1 MKQAKIITIADYSHF
16 DNFDNSTI
24 VITATQ
30 NLKKNNLFKTANLT
44 ISFADLLSVAQN
56 NVDYEKCINNAELRY
71 LICLAIDKLFS
82 EENAT
87 AYILGVM
94 NGPILECEGTIE
106 LSGILNTDSEVP
118 ERVIKKKNCF
128 INNKRY

>member
-1 MKQAKIITIADYSHF
+1 MRVEKDSEFSSMVFEDIVVGNSAKLYAHGMIHG
-16 DNFDNSTI
+16 
-24 VITATQ
+24 
-30 NLKKNNLFKTANLT
+30 
-44 ISFADLLSVAQN
+44 
-56 NVDYEKCINNAELRY
+56 NVQVEAGSELY
-71 LICLAIDKLFS
+71 LYGMLNGYLAV